1 MATGAMIKLLRTAE
15 GLPQKDL
22 AEKLGVSRSYLC
34 QIEKETRE
42 PSMDL
47 LRRIAD
53 AFGMPVGLLVT
64 DESDANPELSGKLQD
79 IFSSFLAA
87 NIRSRDSRKKVGAV

>member
-1 MATGAMIKLLRTAE
+1 VATGATIKLLRTAE

-34 QIEKETRE
+34 QIEKEARE

-53 AFGMPVGLLVT
+53 EFGMPVGLLVT
-64 DESDANPELSGKLQD
+64 DESDVNPELSGKLQD

-87 NIRSRDSRKKVGAV
+87 KVRSKDSRKKVGAV